1 MIRSLLYVPGS
12 SPKFIAKAHERG
24 ADAVIVDLE
33 DAVAPSEKTA
43 AREALSQTVPSVG
56 QKGATTFVRVNNSDE
71 RLLPDAEAA
80 CRAGA
85 DGLYIPKVSTPD
97 LLAAI
102 VRHIAPIEAE
112 LGRKPMVFVPLI
124 EDPGSVFDAR
134 PIAAGPRVL
143 ALSAGAEDLATAMGA
158 QPTPEVLKLPK
169 QLIHMAAKAAGVLSF
184 GLLRTVADYSDVEG
198 LRLAAREARDFG
210 FDGASC
216 IHPSV
221 VAVLN
226 EAFAPSEAEIAWARK
241 VVAANAEAA
250 AAGNGAF
257 TLEGRFIDAPIAARA
272 EAVIALSE
280 RR

>member
-33 DAVAPSEKTA
+33 DAVAPSEKTP
-43 AREALSQTVPSVG
+43 AREALTESVRSVG
-56 QKGATTFVRVNNSDE
+56 RSGATTFVRVNNSDE
-71 RLLPDAEAA
+71 RLLPDAAAA

-85 DGLYIPKVSTPD
+85 DGLYIPKVTSPD
-97 LLAAI
+97 LLAVIA
-102 VRHIAPIEAE
+102 RHIAPIEAE

-134 PIAAGPRVL
+134 PIAIADRVL

-158 QPTPEVLKLPK
+158 LPTPEVLKLPK

-184 GLLRTVADYSDVEG
+184 GLLRTVADYGDVEG
-198 LRLAAREARDFG
+198 MRLAAREARDFG

-221 VAVLN
+221 VAILN

-250 AAGNGAF
+250 AAGTGAF
-257 TLEGRFIDAPIAARA
+257 TLDGRFVDAPIVTRA
-272 EAVIALSE
+272 KAVIALSE
-280 RR
+280 RT